1 MHCENPSVQRHD
13 PKDGMQLVSIIIV
26 NYNGQRFLPECLD
39 SLKGALK
46 RYAAEVIVVDNA
58 SSDGSQAW
66 LRQRSDIVY
75 IESSTNTGFT
85 GGNNLGASKARGDIL
100 LFINNDTVVPSVLDP
115 MIDLLQRPAIGISAC
130 RLQYGDRRQQFSF
143 GYDHTPLRLVFSWLG
158 TEKKHW
164 LPSIFRRIETDPA
177 KYQVDHD
184 NLAWVSGA
192 CFAIRTADWR
202 QVGGFDTRFFMYC
215 EDVDLCLRVRKQGLQ
230 VAYTAQ
236 STVIHFEGA
245 GKSWIGPA
253 ALRRTV
259 RSYQLFTEKHCGHA
273 WAVFVSVTLGSIF
286 LLRGLAFKVRSQH
299 ASTHSVVDQEKSA
312 GYFGSAKLLLTSL
325 SRAAMK
331 VSNP

>member
-1 MHCENPSVQRHD
+1 MHFEAATPQR
-13 PKDGMQLVSIIIV
+13 PRKSDGMRLVSIVIV
-26 NYNGQRFLPECLD
+26 NYNGLRFLPECLE
-39 SLKGALK
+39 SLRGALVQ
-46 RYAAEVIVVDNA
+46 YATEVIVVDNA
-58 SSDGSQAW
+58 SSDGSQEW

-75 IESSTNTGFT
+75 IESPTNTGFT
-85 GGNNLGASKARGDIL
+85 GGNNLGASKARGEIL
-100 LFINNDTVVPSVLDP
+100 LFINNDTLVPGSLDR
-115 MIDLLQRPAIGISAC
+115 MIDLLQTPAIGISAC

-143 GYDHTPLRLVFSWLG
+143 GYDHTPLRLIFSWLG

-164 LPSIFRRIETDPA
+164 LPSVFRRIETDPA
-177 KYQVDHD
+177 KYQVEQT

-192 CFAIRTADWR
+192 CFAMRAADWH

-215 EDVDLCLRVRKQGLQ
+215 EDVDLCLRVRQLGLQ

-245 GKSWIGPA
+245 GKSWIGSA

-259 RSYQLFTEKHCGHA
+259 RSYQLFTEKHRGHA
-273 WAVFVSVTLGSIF
+273 WAVFVSITLGSIF
-286 LLRGLAFKVRSQH
+286 LLRSLAFKMRARR
-299 ASTHSVVDQEKSA
+299 ASTQTVVDREKSA

-325 SRAAMK
+325 SRASMK